1 MNYWKAKLA
10 AYLHDP
16 PSKCLDI
23 ATHRERSKAAFRQAG
38 FTDEEIGRYFAHA
51 DHTAAAA
58 DRFPFPKSQAAGLQC
73 AFDGTRNTFLHPLSA
88 DRLPFDTEFKSVEE
102 AHELEMSIQPVLT
115 SASLADLEN
124 DLVRWRARFLAHWR
138 LWPQRA
144 VERDRRFGFLP
155 ADTRIPDHTIW
166 THMQIVS
173 ALAGCIGVG
182 TGTRWRPAFLKF
194 QLGPVQEFI
203 AAARSTRDLWS
214 GSYLLSWLM
223 AAGLKALSAEV
234 GPDAVVYPNL
244 RNQPLFDLHWRGDLW
259 DKVRIGDC
267 SVWESLRRDARER
280 AKGSPIDNPDLDLL
294 TPNLPNVFL
303 AVVPADRAN
312 ELGHLVDRAI
322 RDEWHAICQSVW
334 SKVEPSGLLDFL
346 PPGLARTDARK
357 RFDDHTQRFLS
368 IAWQA
373 LPWPESLSDESLS
386 DARALAA
393 RLPAAKHENGEKTLL
408 DRFDAVVR
416 AATEA
421 MPRDHRDG
429 RFYAGG
435 DAGSKDQLTN
445 TGLAWSLL
453 AAVNGWCLDAVRQ
466 TRDFTAWKSGG
477 WNETGVAQ
485 TKDGLTGKEEML
497 FGGKGFSESVKRLP
511 EDLANLFKHD
521 DPVGAITLVKRVWH
535 GSWLADKWKLMAKPG
550 QFPMPNTRT
559 LAKGNP
565 FQDDSEDC
573 LDSDSNEEGS
583 GKYFAVLALDGDQ
596 IGKWVSGEKTPTYRS
611 VFATYGDQDTA
622 ALEYFNRNSN
632 PDGRGMLQ
640 DRFAELLDTRR
651 LVSPSYHLQFSECLS
666 NFALYCARPIV
677 EAFHGRLIY
686 AGGDDVVAMLPA
698 DTALACAQ
706 ALRTAFQGRDVM
718 GLHDNRLFSSPVPGF
733 LTSSDHLD
741 RHSRPIPFPVPGP
754 KADCSVGVAIAHF
767 KSPLQDVVREAQ
779 RAEKRAKGE
788 LERSAVA
795 VTLMKRSGEIIRW
808 GSKWES
814 TGLGALAAIIDG
826 MKNEVVSAKFPHRV
840 VALVEG
846 YRTGREYP
854 YGGPAPTDDFE
865 PVAARILEHDI
876 DTAIDRQRGT
886 NYSQVSAE
894 EIRNKILGYLNS
906 PFLTNAGHKIDALI
920 GLCQTAAF
928 AHRTARD

>member
-1 MNYWKAKLA
+1 MNYWQEKLA

-38 FTDEEIGRYFAHA
+38 FTDTEIGEYLAHA

-73 AFDGTRNTFLHPLSA
+73 AFDGIRNTFLHPLSGA
-88 DRLPFDTEFKSVEE
+88 RLPFHAEFKAVEE
-102 AHELEMSIQPVLT
+102 ALDGENSVQPVLT
-115 SASLADLEN
+115 AESLSSLKDDDE
-124 DLVRWRARFLAHWR
+124 RWRARFFAHWR

-144 VERDRRFGFLP
+144 MEHDYRLGFLP

-166 THMQIVS
+166 THMQVVS
-173 ALAGCIGVG
+173 ALSGCIGADK
-182 TGTRWRPAFLKF
+182 RWQPAFLKF

-234 GPDAVVYPNL
+234 GPDAVVFPNL

-259 DKVRIGDC
+259 SKVHIGSA
-267 SVWESLRRDARER
+267 SVWESLRCDASER
-280 AKGSPIDNPDLDLL
+280 AKRSKQGSHIDNPDLDLL

-312 ELGHLVDRAI
+312 ELGHLVDRTI

-334 SKVEPSGLLDFL
+334 SKVEPSALLNFL
-346 PPGLARTDARK
+346 PPGLARIDARK

-373 LPWPESLSDESLS
+373 LPWPESLSG
-386 DARALAA
+386 ARALAA
-393 RLPAAKHENGEKTLL
+393 QLPAATHANGEKTLL
-408 DRFDAVVR
+408 ERFDAVVS
-416 AATEA
+416 AARQD
-421 MPRDHRDG
+421 MPMDHRDG
-429 RFYAGG
+429 RFYIGG
-435 DAGSKDQLTN
+435 DAGPKDELAN
-445 TGLAWSLL
+445 TGLAWALL
-453 AAVNGWCLDAVRQ
+453 TAVNGWCLDAVRQ

-477 WNETGVAQ
+477 WNESGVAQ

-497 FGGKGFSESVKRLP
+497 FGGTGFSKSVEELP
-511 EDLANLFKHD
+511 GDWPNLFKHD

-535 GSWLADKWKLMAKPG
+535 TSWLADKWKL
-550 QFPMPNTRT
+550 QTRRDRFPMPDTRM
-559 LAKGNP
+559 LADHES
-565 FQDDSEDC
+565 FTDAAEDQGE
-573 LDSDSNEEGS
+573 SDSNKEGS
-583 GKYFAVLALDGDQ
+583 GRYFAVLALDGDQ
-596 IGKWVSGEKTPTYRS
+596 IGKWVSGEKTPAYRS
-611 VFATYGDQDTA
+611 VLATYGDQDTA
-622 ALEYFNRNSN
+622 AIEYFTRNSN
-632 PDGRGMLQ
+632 PDGQGMLQ
-640 DRFAELLDTRR
+640 DRFARLLDTRR

-677 EAFHGRLIY
+677 EAFDGRLIY

-698 DTALACAQ
+698 DTALPCAQ
-706 ALRTAFQGRDVM
+706 ALRMAFQGNQVLDADGRP
-718 GLHDNRLFSSPVPGF
+718 LFSSPVPGF
-733 LTSSDHLD
+733 LTSMTLHDGRTH
-741 RHSRPIPFPVPGP
+741 PIPFLVPGP
-754 KADCSVGVAIAHF
+754 EADCSVGVAIAHF

-779 RAEKRAKGE
+779 RAEKRAKEKRE
-788 LERSAVA
+788 LDRSAVA
-795 VTLMKRSGEIIRW
+795 VTLMKRSGETIQW
-808 GSKWES
+808 GCKWES
-814 TGLGALAAIIDG
+814 TGLDALAAVING
-826 MKNEVVSAKFPHRV
+826 MNDEVVSAKFPHRI

-846 YRTGREYP
+846 YRTDRNKSLGRTR
-854 YGGPAPTDDFE
+854 PTDSFE
-865 PVAARILEHDI
+865 PLVGQILRHDI

-886 NYSQVSAE
+886 KYSPEEAE
-894 EIRNKILGYLNS
+894 EIRNRILGYLNS
-906 PFLTNAGHKIDALI
+906 PLLPDAAARIDALI

-928 AHRTARD
+928 AHRTSQD